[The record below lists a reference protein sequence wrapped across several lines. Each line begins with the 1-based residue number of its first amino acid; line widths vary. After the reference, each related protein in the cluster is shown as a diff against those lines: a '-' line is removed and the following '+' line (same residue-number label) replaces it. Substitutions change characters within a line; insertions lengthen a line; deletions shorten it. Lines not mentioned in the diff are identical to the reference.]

1 MVKQTEIPLT
11 AWLITPLITGCII
24 KFYQKKLIIT
34 GVKQTFEFSWCMFW
48 GLFLSLTWL
57 EVV

>member
-24 KFYQKKLIIT
+24 KFYQKKLIRQVLNKPSSFPDVCF
-34 GVKQTFEFSWCMFW
+34 GAYFS
-48 GLFLSLTWL
+48 
-57 EVV
+57 V

>member
-34 GVKQTFEFSWCMFW
+34 GVKQTFEFS
-48 GLFLSLTWL
+48 
-57 EVV
+57 